1 MKKLLLTVSII
12 IFSGSLYSQP
22 QEIVSKSIDAIPIN
36 SKEIVLDG
44 KLDEPLWNNNNQN
57 SI

>member
-1 MKKLLLTVSII
+1 MKKFLFTLSII
-12 IFSGSLYSQP
+12 IFSGNLYSQP

-44 KLDEPLWNNNNQN
+44 KLDEPLWN
-57 SI
+57 